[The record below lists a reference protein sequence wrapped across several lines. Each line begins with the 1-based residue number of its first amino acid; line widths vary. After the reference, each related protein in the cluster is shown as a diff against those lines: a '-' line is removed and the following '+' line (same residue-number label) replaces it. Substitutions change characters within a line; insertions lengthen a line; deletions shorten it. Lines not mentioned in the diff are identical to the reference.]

1 MMVTMEVHNQQLKV
15 CSIDIDNI
23 SASSSLIVGD
33 SQQIKLYGYFDT
45 PPDSYVVLTGEE
57 EA

>member
-1 MMVTMEVHNQQLKV
+1 MVTMEVHNQQLKV